1 MDGSIM
7 STWNFESSWFF
18 DMYMILSKI
27 LEKLA
32 QTKSPILELQMTCYY
47 RHNTLQHNQMSFYY
61 RHNTLQPNQMSFYHR
76 HNTLQP
82 DVVDTNSYMDFL
94 QRILPS
100 PLHTSNLLFWI
111 FINNLPHAVGPSK
124 SHYAKDHTTSKP
136 ICNNEQ
142 KHWRE
147 VLLVYLEGKFV

>member
-1 MDGSIM
+1 M

-32 QTKSPILELQMTCYY
+32 QTESPILELQMTCYY
-47 RHNTLQHNQMSFYY
+47 RHDTLQHNQMSFYY
-61 RHNTLQPNQMSFYHR
+61 R

-94 QRILPS
+94 QRNLSS

-124 SHYAKDHTTSKP
+124 SHYAKDHTTSKL
-136 ICNNEQ
+136 ICNNKQ
-142 KHWRE
+142 KHLRE
-147 VLLVYLEGKFV
+147 VLLVYLEGKLI

>member
-1 MDGSIM
+1 M

-47 RHNTLQHNQMSFYY
+47 RHNTLQLNQMSFYY
-61 RHNTLQPNQMSFYHR
+61 RHNTLQPN
-76 HNTLQP
+76 
-82 DVVDTNSYMDFL
+82 VVDTNSYMDFL

-124 SHYAKDHTTSKP
+124 SHYAKDHTTWKL
-136 ICNNEQ
+136 ICNNKQ
-142 KHWRE
+142 KHLRE

>member
-1 MDGSIM
+1 
-7 STWNFESSWFF
+7 
-18 DMYMILSKI
+18 MYMILSKI
-27 LEKLA
+27 HEKLA
-32 QTKSPILELQMTCYY
+32 QTKSPILELQMAC
-47 RHNTLQHNQMSFYY
+47 YY
-61 RHNTLQPNQMSFYHR
+61 RHNTLQPNQMSFYYR

-124 SHYAKDHTTSKP
+124 SHYAKDHTTSKL
-136 ICNNEQ
+136 ICNNKQ
-142 KHWRE
+142 KHLRE
-147 VLLVYLEGKFV
+147 VLLVYLEGKLI